1 MPLAI
6 KEIEKPRQLSN
17 SIQQLT
23 QMQEQFRELLFK
35 ESGIPK
41 KFLID
46 SLQEKLN
53 SFYYE

>member
-1 MPLAI
+1 MPLTI

-23 QMQEQFRELLFK
+23 QMQEKFRELLFK